1 MQRKKES
8 NDTKLAMMNT
18 GGILIQ
24 TLAQLKDL
32 GLSPDVVKHLLSTQ
46 MMLDEDS
53 AELVANGLN
62 AAKAQ
67 TDSEQGGDNGDF
79 DTIKAKVQGGT
90 GALKTSMQT

>member
-1 MQRKKES
+1 
-8 NDTKLAMMNT
+8 
-18 GGILIQ
+18 
-24 TLAQLKDL
+24 
-32 GLSPDVVKHLLSTQ
+32 

-67 TDSEQGGDNGDF
+67 ADSEQGGDNGDF